1 MFNWY
6 PEELVEEIRTA
17 NDIVDVVSEYVKL
30 DKKGKDYFGL
40 CPFHKE
46 KTPSF
51 SVAPNKQI
59 FYCFGCGKG
68 GNIFHFIMNVENLEY
83 IEAVRLLA
91 DRARIQLPEGN
102 DEEQIEKAKL
112 KQSLMNINLQA
123 ARYFFENLR
132 SRQGEVAKEYLN
144 KRGITESTIKKFGMG
159 YSSEDR
165 SALYKYLLDKG
176 IDKNDLLKSGLVIQS
191 NNGNCHDRFYGRVMF
206 PIFDIRGNV
215 IAFGGR
221 VMDSSTPKYL
231 NSPETPVFNKGRH
244 LYALNFAKNSGEKRF
259 IIVEGYMDVISLHQS
274 GIINT
279 VASLGTALT
288 ENQGRL
294 IRKYA
299 EEIVLSYDSDT
310 AGQSAAMRGLDILG
324 YMGSTV
330 KVLTVPDGKDPD
342 EFIRKNGADAFKR
355 LVNNSLS
362 LVEYKIKRL
371 IKDHDTSTID
381 GKVSFLNKVAD
392 VLARIDNNV
401 EREMYLK
408 KMAEGYDISEE
419 ALYAEVLRRIR
430 PKDVPERKVT
440 GLSQQSVKLKQNAGD
455 ETEIKLIHDERF
467 VLSLLCVD
475 NSMYTFAK
483 ERVNDSLFHDEEN
496 KKLYASVKE
505 RLETNRGISPA
516 ELIGMVNGESAGEFA
531 RIIKEECFCDDN
543 KKAIMGKIR
552 DIKLN
557 RAESRQKL
565 VLELIKNKSDL
576 PEGDVEKLKEELKTL
591 TLKIMEYKKM

>member
-1 MFNWY
+1 MVNWY
-6 PEELVEEIRTA
+6 PEEIVEEIRTA
-17 NDIVDVVSEYVKL
+17 NDIVDVVSEYVKM

-68 GNIFHFIMNVENLEY
+68 GNVIQFIMNTENLEY

-123 ARYFFENLR
+123 ARYFFETLN
-132 SRQGEVAKEYLN
+132 SHQGEAAREYLN
-144 KRGITESTIKKFGMG
+144 KRGITENTIKKFGMG

-165 SALYKYLLDKG
+165 SALYKYLFNKG
-176 IDKNDLLKSGLVIQS
+176 FDKNELLKSGLVLQS
-191 NNGNCHDRFYGRVMF
+191 NSGNCHDRFYGRVMF

-221 VMDSSTPKYL
+221 VMDSSTPKYV
-231 NSPETPVFNKGRH
+231 NSPETPVYNKGRH
-244 LYALNFAKNSGEKRF
+244 LYALNFAKNSGEKRL

-294 IRKYA
+294 LRKYA
-299 EEIVLSYDSDT
+299 EEIIISYDSDT

-324 YMGSTV
+324 NMGSTV
-330 KVLTVPDGKDPD
+330 KVLTVPEGKDPD
-342 EFIRKNGADAFKR
+342 DFIRKNGADAFKR

-362 LVEYKIKRL
+362 LAEYKIKRL
-371 IKDHDTSTID
+371 MKDHDTSNID

-392 VLARIDNNV
+392 VLAKIDNNV
-401 EREMYLK
+401 EREMYIK
-408 KMAEGYDISEE
+408 KMAEGYDISED
-419 ALYAEVLRRIR
+419 ALYAEVFRRIR

-440 GLSQQSVKLKQNAGD
+440 GFASQGVRLKQTVGD
-455 ETEIKLIHDERF
+455 ETEIRLIHDERF

-475 NSMYTFAK
+475 NSMYTFVK
-483 ERVNDSLFHDEEN
+483 ERVNDSLFQGEEN

-505 RLETNRGISPA
+505 RFDTNRGITPA
-516 ELIGMVNGESAGEFA
+516 ELIGMVSGESAGEFA

-557 RAESRQKL
+557 RAENRQKL

-576 PEGDVEKLKEELKTL
+576 PEGDVEKLKQELKTL
-591 TLKIMEYKKM
+591 TLKIMEYKRM